1 VTGVAATLAAL
12 AVLLLGGG
20 GVRALDWELY
30 DRWIRPRAPVSVSP
44 ALVVVVRDAASEARL
59 GRGAWDRAVLARL
72 VTGLSRAGAAAIGLD
87 VALGQPSAP
96 GRGGAASDALLS
108 QATALAGAVVYPLAL
123 ELDGPQSMT
132 FRSSGDLRADI
143 LLIDALL
150 GRANRSTSR
159 RIPFLAPGC
168 LLLVAAFAACA
179 TPRILLRHPSTGVTV
194 ECGAEGELPGSGA
207 AYRRQRD
214 CVEDYQRQGYERGPR

>member
-1 VTGVAATLAAL
+1 MTIHRSNGPARTNDGRYRILLSDAPDIGWRHRFDQAL
-12 AVLLLGGG
+12 S
-20 GVRALDWELY
+20 DT
-30 DRWIRPRAPVSVSP
+30 P
-44 ALVVVVRDAASEARL
+44 A
-59 GRGAWDRAVLARL
+59 
-72 VTGLSRAGAAAIGLD
+72 AGA
-87 VALGQPSAP
+87 
-96 GRGGAASDALLS
+96 
-108 QATALAGAVVYPLAL
+108 LAL

-214 CVEDYQRQGYERGPR
+214 CVEDYQRQGYERVPR